1 VTDPDKMNAAL
12 EFLRRTG
19 ARQVQVR
26 YSDDE
31 DPVVWF
37 VVAIFDGK
45 NPSKAEGYE
54 VAAGFGPLP
63 AALRLCEKLADGSQ
77 CMHCKRP
84 IGFEPE
90 LLLTMPANKMI
101 CWYQY
106 DPELKTFRR
115 GCE

>member
-37 VVAIFDGK
+37 VVAFFDGK

-54 VAAGFGPLP
+54 VAAAFWSTSGSTQ
-63 AALRLCEKLADGSQ
+63 ALRETG
-77 CMHCKRP
+77 R
-84 IGFEPE
+84 
-90 LLLTMPANKMI
+90 
-101 CWYQY
+101 W
-106 DPELKTFRR
+106 
-115 GCE
+115 